1 MKNNLWIL
9 SIWHGFGNKKGITN
23 KDKYMTLRQ
32 LISTLTYFAEEKGL
46 DLDEEVIVTLR
57 DKRGNNIKDL
67 SIADTDW
74 FWEDVFDS
82 KNAKKIVAIYAQM
95 TD

>member
-1 MKNNLWIL
+1 
-9 SIWHGFGNKKGITN
+9 
-23 KDKYMTLRQ
+23 MTLRQ

-57 DKRGNNIKDL
+57 YKRGNNIKDL

-74 FWEDVFDS
+74 IWKDFFDS
-82 KNAKKIVAIYAQM
+82 EKRKKIVVIHTQM

>member
-9 SIWHGFGNKKGITN
+9 SIWHEFGNKKGITI

-32 LISTLTYFAEEKGL
+32 LISALTYFAQEDKF
-46 DLDEEVIVTLR
+46 DLDDEVIVNLCNKNG
-57 DKRGNNIKDL
+57 D
-67 SIADTDW
+67 SITELPITDTDW
-74 FWEDVFDS
+74 NWKDFFDS
-82 KNAKKIVAIYAQM
+82 EKRKKIVVIHTQM